1 MNPTVID
8 LARTLFDV
16 SRDALLLASCS
27 DGTIVDANP
36 AAAEL
41 FSLSCDRLLLMRI
54 GEVLEADSD
63 SFSSRDEA
71 QGEAGPGTRMLV
83 CDRQPDLAVHVRRLS
98 VDLDGTPHEL
108 FVIRRR
114 DVTRNER
121 FLDGQTKILEQL
133 ASGTS
138 LETILTSIVLL
149 IEDVFEK
156 TQASV
161 LLLSEDGQRLLN
173 GAAPSLPAAYN
184 QAIDGLAIGEGVGSC
199 GTAVYRRR
207 RVIVKDIQT
216 DSLWEPYRELA
227 ADFDLGACWSQPVFS
242 CSGDVLGTF
251 AMYYAEPRE
260 PSTEEL
266 DLIDHAARL
275 AGVAIERWRTETELR
290 RQQRELEVILD
301 AVHAQV
307 VYMDTS
313 ARAVW
318 HNRVS
323 RELLGLGDEGIR
335 GNTVIEQ
342 APNLDNPALRHQQSL
357 EVIQTGIPKLGS
369 IEKFTSGDGPDS
381 SEERWASID
390 KVPTFDDDGNVDGLL
405 LFSYD
410 ITHLKETEDALRE
423 SEERFRQLAEHI
435 DSAFWMFDYKLDRM
449 LYISPTYERVFGR
462 PPELMYGN
470 AKEFMESVLPED
482 RELVLRKI
490 ERQQAGLQTEVEYR
504 ITRPDGEV
512 RWIRDRAFPIHN
524 EEGELIRIAGI
535 GDDIT
540 HIKTTE
546 EKLLQ
551 HHNELAHA
559 SRLTTM
565 GELAAGLAHELN
577 QPLAAIANFSVV
589 GEEMVNRGLPLDMK
603 RLCEVMAMLRS
614 QSIRAA
620 TILKRVGQ
628 FASRTTPRRTILNL
642 NQIVEDAARLLEVDF
657 RNGKV
662 RLVLQLDDSLPDVS
676 ADSVQLQQV
685 LVNLARNALEA
696 ILRNATREPGR
707 IVTVATHQTED
718 LVEVAVLDRGPGLGE
733 DIDKIFDAFFTTRE
747 DGMGLGLR
755 ISQSIAEAHK
765 GRLIAAN
772 RTEGGALFRLQLPI
786 ATDSSPAIFTNKQ

>member
-1 MNPTVID
+1 MNPTVTD
-8 LARTLFDV
+8 LASALFDV

-27 DGTIVDANP
+27 DGAIVDANP

-41 FSLSCDRLLLMRI
+41 FGLSCDQLRLMRI
-54 GEVLEADSD
+54 GEILEADSD
-63 SFSSRDEA
+63 TISSPDEA
-71 QGEAGPGTRMLV
+71 RYEAEPSTRMLTR
-83 CDRQPDLAVHVRRLS
+83 DRQPGLAVHVQRLP
-98 VDLDGTPHEL
+98 VDLDGTSREL
-108 FVIRRR
+108 FVVRRR
-114 DVTRNER
+114 DITRNEQ

-133 ASGTS
+133 AYGTS

-149 IEDVFEK
+149 IEDVFEE

-173 GAAPSLPAAYN
+173 GAAPSLPVAYN

-199 GTAVYRRR
+199 GTAAFRQQ
-207 RVIVKDIQT
+207 RVIVKDIQA

-227 ADFDLGACWSQPVFS
+227 AGFDLGACWSQPVFS
-242 CSGDVLGTF
+242 SSGAVLGTF
-251 AMYYAEPRE
+251 AMYYAEPNE

-290 RQQRELEVILD
+290 RQRCELEVILD

-313 ARAVW
+313 ARAVR

-342 APNLDNPALRHQQSL
+342 TPELDNPALRHEQSI
-357 EVIQTGIPKLGS
+357 EVIRTGIPQLGS
-369 IEKFTSGDGPDS
+369 IEKFTGGGGPDNS
-381 SEERWASID
+381 GERWVSID
-390 KVPTFDDDGNVDGLL
+390 KVPTFDDEGNVDGLL

-470 AKEFMESVLPED
+470 AEEFMESVLPED
-482 RELVLRKI
+482 RELVLEKI
-490 ERQQAGLQTEVEYR
+490 KRQQAGLSTEVEYR
-504 ITRPDGEV
+504 ITRPGGEV
-512 RWIRDRAFPIHN
+512 RWIRDRAFPIRN
-524 EEGELIRIAGI
+524 EAGELIRIAGI

-546 EKLLQ
+546 EKLQQ

-589 GEEMVNRGLPLDMK
+589 GEEMVNRGVPPDMK

-620 TILKRVGQ
+620 NILKRVSQ
-628 FASRTTPRRTILNL
+628 FASRTPPRRAILNL

-657 RNGKV
+657 RNSQV
-662 RLVLQLDDSLPDVS
+662 RLVLQLDDSLPDVA

-685 LVNLARNALEA
+685 LVNLARNSLEA
-696 ILRNATREPGR
+696 ILRNATEEPNR
-707 IVTVATHQTED
+707 IVMVVTHRIGD
-718 LVEVAVLDRGPGLGE
+718 LVEAAVLDRGPGLGE
-733 DIDKIFDAFFTTRE
+733 DIDRIFDAFFTTRE

-765 GRLIAAN
+765 GRLFAAN
-772 RTEGGALFRLQLPI
+772 RTEGGAVFRLQLPI
-786 ATDSSPAIFTNKQ
+786 AKDSSPAIVTNKQ